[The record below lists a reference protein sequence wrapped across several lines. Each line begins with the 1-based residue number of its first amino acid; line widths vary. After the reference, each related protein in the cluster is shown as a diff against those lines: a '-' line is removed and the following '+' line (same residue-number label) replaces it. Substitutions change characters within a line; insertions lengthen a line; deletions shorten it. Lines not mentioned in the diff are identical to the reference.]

1 MCLLTRQQADDLM
14 DVPVSWVDAF
24 LEVGSLERHEGP
36 NGETLIDADEILV
49 KRFAATRFEAA
60 SLAHVHSMLKKL
72 GAGRPAANG
81 SRSTPP
87 RG

>member
-1 MCLLTRQQADDLM
+1 MVLLTRQQAADLM

-24 LEVGSLERHEGP
+24 LEFGSLERLEGS
-36 NGETLIDADEILV
+36 NGETLIDADEILA

-60 SLAHVHSMLKKL
+60 SLAHVRSILKKL
-72 GAGRPAANG
+72 GASRPAANG

>member
-1 MCLLTRQQADDLM
+1 MGLLIRQQAADLM

-49 KRFAATRFEAA
+49 KRFTRFEAA
-60 SLAHVHSMLKKL
+60 SLAHVRSMLKKL
-72 GAGRPAANG
+72 GAGRPAASG
-81 SRSTPP
+81 
-87 RG
+87 